1 MVHNNYRLSVAR
13 PIEFDPDAV
22 LQAVTDQFLATGYAG
37 TSVNQLADATGVGKQ
52 SLYNAL
58 YAEAVRC
65 AASRSGDGL
74 HSVSSAA
81 TGFAALESLFDLVVT
96 DCGSHDPA
104 RRHCIVSTGL
114 LESIEDAGVQRTLRR
129 AWNGTRAAVRA
140 LILRGQADG
149 SVAAGVSADQL
160 ADHLMVGMSGLRVGA
175 RAQLPI
181 DRLRATAALLLA
193 PCRAE
198 HATPR

>member
-1 MVHNNYRLSVAR
+1 MAR

-52 SLYNAL
+52 SLYNAFGDKAAL

-65 AASRSGDGL
+65 AAARNGDGL

-81 TGFAALESLFDLVVT
+81 TGLAALESLFDLVVT

-114 LESIEDAGVQRTLRR
+114 LESIEDAGVQRTLRQ

-149 SVAAGVSADQL
+149 SVVAGASADQL